1 MPPNFITQAL
11 ERNLDMETMKENY
24 VDYLANRP
32 RVERI
37 GEHGLFTDA
46 GRPVIL
52 ADVQKEVSGHKGF
65 VWTHVLSLRREDNR
79 IVSKTAF
86 T

>member
-1 MPPNFITQAL
+1 MWTTWPTA
-11 ERNLDMETMKENY
+11 
-24 VDYLANRP
+24 P

-46 GRPVIL
+46 GRPLIL
-52 ADVQKEVSGHKGF
+52 EDVQKEVSGHKGF
-65 VWTHVLSLRREDNR
+65 AWTHVLSLRREDNR

>member
-1 MPPNFITQAL
+1 
-11 ERNLDMETMKENY
+11 MKENY

-37 GEHGLFTDA
+37 GEHGLFTDE

-52 ADVQKEVSGHKGF
+52 SEVQKEVSGHKGP
-65 VWTHVLSLRREDNR
+65 V
-79 IVSKTAF
+79 
-86 T
+86 